1 MIFYVFISAF
11 KSTDHSSV
19 RVEHGN
25 NRPFNSMLGNT
36 MFLNSFKNDDIP
48 HEGFLSLNHLPS
60 VVCCKQLIQW
70 RS

>member
-1 MIFYVFISAF
+1 MLFYFILFYFILFYFISAF

-36 MFLNSFKNDDIP
+36 MFLNSFENDDIP
-48 HEGFLSLNHLPS
+48 HEGFYAALPYDN
-60 VVCCKQLIQW
+60 KF
-70 RS
+70 